1 MRTTIDIDEDVLIT
15 VKEIAMSRGTSA
27 GKVVSEL
34 TRKALL
40 TESTDEVM
48 NGVPI
53 FPRRS
58 NGKVVT
64 MELVNKL
71 RDEE

>member
-40 TESTDEVM
+40 TESTDEVK